1 MYFKQLEIVGFKSF
15 PNKTKLK
22 FEPGVT
28 AVVGPNGC
36 GKSNIAD
43 AIKWVLGEQA
53 PKSLRGSSMED
64 VIFNGTASIEPI
76 NVAEVSLTLSNEKRL
91 LPIDYNEVTITRRL
105 HRSGESEYLLNKTNV
120 RLKDISTLL
129 MGTGMGTS
137 SYSIIEQGK
146 IDLILSS
153 RPEER
158 RYIFE
163 EASGITKYKSKKR
176 EAMRKLEHTE
186 NNLVRIND
194 IITEVRRQINSVE
207 RHAKKAERYKT
218 HFEEMKELDL
228 KQSAYELGNISKEL
242 QENVKHLETITT
254 EESTLRSEL
263 EEASTLITRYREELD
278 SVILGMTNAQEKR
291 TEAVIHVDRCEH
303 KVTLNTERISDLK
316 NIKENSQGELNNL
329 KEKIE
334 SQETEIDKTKSR
346 FEELVNTKEEKE
358 KTLSQKEE
366 TVENLSHH
374 TEALQREIKK
384 AKNSTVDLLA
394 FQTKTKNELIK
405 LGADLQ
411 NRRSRVRRLQ
421 TEKENVE
428 KEKDNVK
435 SQLDTVAGELN
446 ICQKRVEEKKNS
458 LGQLKN
464 DFGLSEQELE
474 DIKNEILKNV
484 NDANAL
490 KSKAEVLREMIRNFE
505 GFDKGVKAIMEAV
518 KSGVLNGI
526 IGTVA
531 DMLAPETGYEW
542 ALEAILDKKAQAIV
556 VKDKEA
562 LKEAIGFLGQKGS
575 AHFIVLD
582 DIAYGANYNRNRA
595 FMQKNQMPE
604 LSSLVKTDPN
614 FTYLAQYLL
623 DDIYVAE
630 NQEAA
635 EEVLKR
641 CRNNI
646 KIVTK
651 DGFFIE
657 KGHVFGGVASDEST
671 SSIIG
676 REKKLDEILDRENKL
691 RRAADELRMRE
702 QEKRKSLE
710 VIKEEILS
718 KEEVL
723 KKDEI
728 ELANI
733 LSRKES
739 VEGSLTKIED
749 EVSIVQLEISEVD
762 ELIHEVSLRG
772 DDLNKQLNEKE
783 NEYSKMQEFITT
795 SQNEIQEKTK
805 VKNDTIFEI
814 SEIKSEISFLIN
826 TENQEA
832 RNLDKDLKTFE
843 EIKAQYDQKDNDA
856 RNCDEK
862 IKSLEE
868 EKEKLL
874 SEIEIKKKEEADLTS
889 KLNEIQENKKTI
901 SQELRE
907 KEVVMR
913 KKEKTAQNLK
923 DHIRNYEIKNREN
936 ELRLVNIKDRVRE
949 AYKLDIATT
958 EIQIPEDVNWED
970 IKNQIEVLKIKLDK
984 IGPVNLVAIDEHKEL
999 EERFSFLTQQ
1009 QEDLLRAKE
1018 SLHKAIIKINRT
1030 TKQLFI
1036 EAFQKI
1042 QVEFKDYFRM
1052 LFGGGHAELLL
1063 VDESDVLES
1072 GIEIVVRPPGKKLQ
1086 NLLLLSGG
1094 EKALTAIALLFAIFK
1109 VKPSPFCILDEVDA
1123 PLDESNI
1130 GRFTRILQEFLKTSQ
1145 FIVITHNKRTMQMAD
1160 VLYGITMQNKGV
1172 SKIVSVK
1179 FADNEKEP
1187 PPAKAK
1193 EEVLV

>member
-1 MYFKQLEIVGFKSF
+1 M
-15 PNKTKLK
+15 
-22 FEPGVT
+22 
-28 AVVGPNGC
+28 
-36 GKSNIAD
+36 
-43 AIKWVLGEQA
+43 
-53 PKSLRGSSMED
+53 
-64 VIFNGTASIEPI
+64 
-76 NVAEVSLTLSNEKRL
+76 AEVSLTLSNENRA

-105 HRSGESEYLLNKTNV
+105 YRSGESEYLLNKTNV

-129 MGTGMGTS
+129 MGTGIGTS

-176 EAMRKLEHTE
+176 EAMRKLEHTD
-186 NNLVRIND
+186 NNLLRIND

-228 KQSAYELGNISKEL
+228 KQSTYELKNIEREL
-242 QENVKHLETITT
+242 EENIKHLETIA
-254 EESTLRSEL
+254 EEEKTLRGDL
-263 EEASTLITRYREELD
+263 EEAATLITRYREELD
-278 SVILGMTNAQEKR
+278 SVILDMTNTQEKR
-291 TEAVIHVDRCEH
+291 TEAVIHVDKCEH
-303 KVTLNTERISDLK
+303 KITLNKERVSDLK
-316 NIKENSQGELNNL
+316 NIKENSEGELRSL

-346 FEELVNTKEEKE
+346 FEELVTTKEEKE

-366 TVENLSHH
+366 TVENLTRHIE
-374 TEALQREIKK
+374 TLQREIKK
-384 AKNSTVDLLA
+384 AKNSTVDVLA

-428 KEKDNVK
+428 KEKDSIK
-435 SQLDTVAGELN
+435 SQLDTVTAELST
-446 ICQKRVEEKKNS
+446 CQERVKEKKNS

-464 DFGLSEQELE
+464 DLSLSGQDLE
-474 DIKNEILKNV
+474 DCKNEILKNV
-484 NDANAL
+484 NDANSL
-490 KSKAEVLREMIRNFE
+490 KSKAEVLREMIKNFE
-505 GFDKGVKAIMEAV
+505 GFDKGVKAIMEAA
-518 KSGVLNGI
+518 KNGVINGI

-531 DMLAPETGYEW
+531 DMLAPQAGYEW

-556 VKDKEA
+556 VKDTEA
-562 LKEAIGFLGQKGS
+562 LEEALSFLGQKGS
-575 AHFIVLD
+575 AHFIILD
-582 DIAYGANYNRNRA
+582 DIAHGANYSRNRA
-595 FMQKNQMPE
+595 FMQKNGIPE
-604 LSSLVKTDPN
+604 LSALIKIDPN
-614 FTYLAQYLL
+614 YAHLAQYLL
-623 DDIYVAE
+623 DDIYVTE
-630 NQEAA
+630 NREEAQEF
-635 EEVLKR
+635 LKR

-646 KIVTK
+646 RIVTK

-657 KGHVFGGVASDEST
+657 RGHIFGGVANDEMT
-671 SSIIG
+671 TSIIG
-676 REKKLDEILDRENKL
+676 REKRLDEILGRENHL
-691 RRAADELRMRE
+691 RRKADELRIRG
-702 QEKRKSLE
+702 QEKTKNLE
-710 VIKEEILS
+710 AIREEIIS

-739 VEGSLTKIED
+739 IEGNLKKIED
-749 EVSIVQLEISEVD
+749 EASIVQLEIGEVD
-762 ELIHEVSLRG
+762 ELIHEVSIRG
-772 DDLNKQLNEKE
+772 VDLNKQLNEKE
-783 NEYSKMQEFITT
+783 NEYSKMQSFIVT
-795 SQNEIQEKTK
+795 SQEEMQEKTK
-805 VKNDTIFEI
+805 VKNKTIFEV
-814 SEIKSEISFLIN
+814 SEIKSGISFLIN

-832 RNLDKDLKTFE
+832 RNLDKEIKAFE
-843 EIKAQYDQKDNDA
+843 EIKAQYHLKDNNA

-862 IKSLEE
+862 IKALEE
-868 EKEKLL
+868 EKEDLL
-874 SEIEIKKKEEADLTS
+874 SEIEIKKKEERDLTS
-889 KLNEIQENKKTI
+889 KLNEIQENRKI
-901 SQELRE
+901 VSQELRE

-913 KKEKTAQNLK
+913 KKEQTAQNLK

-936 ELRLVNIKDRVRE
+936 ELRLVNIKDRIRE
-949 AYKLDIATT
+949 AYKVDVAST
-958 EIQIPEDVNWED
+958 EVQIEENINWED
-970 IKNQIEVLKIKLDK
+970 TKNQIEVLKIKLDK
-984 IGPVNLVAIDEHKEL
+984 IGPVNLMAIDEHKEL

-1179 FADNEKEP
+1179 FADNEKKP
-1187 PPAKAK
+1187 PSKEK